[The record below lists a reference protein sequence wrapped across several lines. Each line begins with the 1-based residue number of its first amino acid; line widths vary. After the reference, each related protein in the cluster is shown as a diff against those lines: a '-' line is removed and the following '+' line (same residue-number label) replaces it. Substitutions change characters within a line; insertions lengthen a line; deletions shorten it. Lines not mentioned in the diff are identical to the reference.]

1 MLFLGKQDFGVGME
15 TGDRSVRIFYW
26 PTGGPR
32 YNKDLIVSAGGQ
44 YVEQVGVVKRQ
55 VVRHSR
61 VHPCRAF
68 LQGEEDF
75 LLCLQKSKVMRLL
88 MDKDEDNELINGGW
102 L

>member
-1 MLFLGKQDFGVGME
+1 MKLAKGWD
-15 TGDRSVRIFYW
+15 GDGWSISENFYW

-55 VVRHSR
+55 VVRHSC
-61 VHPCRAF
+61 VHPCWPF

-75 LLCLQKSKVMRLL
+75 LLCEQS
-88 MDKDEDNELINGGW
+88 DEIIDG
-102 L
+102 